1 MECAHFVAVLSMW
14 GLVYSRRKQAVQES
28 THIVAPPDDSASL
41 NKANI
46 QNTEVR
52 GQVHSH
58 DKRAGQE
65 STHGVS
71 TSHGN
76 ARLNSLVYSRRKQA
90 GQGST
95 HDLGGGVGAPHNSA
109 SLNKGSIQNTEV
121 REDSVVIACVVPDAG
136 DTAFQI
142 HCLRSS
148 AYAAVLRVF
157 YAQSDLLSRAKQECL
172 AGLRNEL
179 KISDTEHREYVVK
192 ASTNKHIKSLSASY
206 KGNIGNAEVAKESL
220 DLKCVIPDAGDA
232 LFQIHCLERS
242 AYASVLRAF
251 YAQSDLLSWARL
263 LTNLRNELRLSYME
277 HREVIARVSSNEYIK
292 SLRKFS
298 LVNYSGLMKKT
309 PAFDLHAVVP
319 DKIDKTGQSFTS
331 LVPQSPT
338 PAHMMSPAR
347 NICIL
352 GISYSTT
359 KGSCF
364 DPDATV
370 PAKKLKSG
378 SGSALAYFKCPPC
391 AEPLPEAVSSVRAE
405 SPKHDLL
412 DSSKESPCAMK
423 AGCAVSPMFQEKH
436 NESNAGDVPWCVHKY
451 MEVSR
456 KRGSEVSPVSRSKSL
471 SVITDS
477 TGNADHGS
485 DIIKIL
491 LTCGLVNKVEELFK
505 VKPDPASL
513 QTAKLI
519 LKDQEIH
526 LLDALAKLSEVSF
539 ASKVNQHD
547 VVKGDPLS
555 YDEAPTSSITEL
567 RRAETEEET
576 QGAERAGGQ
585 AGTAHHRQ
593 TLGGGMGQ
601 VFPRKRKK
609 REGCVLHYSA
619 QCLV

>member
-1 MECAHFVAVLSMW
+1 MW

-52 GQVHSH
+52 GQVYSH

-95 HDLGGGVGAPHNSA
+95 HDLGGGVGAPPHNSA

-142 HCLRSS
+142 HCLRPS
-148 AYAAVLRVF
+148 AYAAVLRAF

-192 ASTNKHIKSLSASY
+192 ASTNKHIKSLSAWY

-220 DLKCVIPDAGDA
+220 DLKCVIRDAGDA

-298 LVNYSGLMKKT
+298 LVNYSGLMKRT

-331 LVPQSPT
+331 LVPQSST

-405 SPKHDLL
+405 SPKYDLL

-477 TGNADHGS
+477 AGNTDHGS

-526 LLDALAKLSEVSF
+526 LLDALAKLSEASF

-585 AGTAHHRQ
+585 AGTVHHRQ

-619 QCLV
+619 PCLV